1 MQDLLKSFPC
11 ELIEEGLK
19 YSSRE
24 IGTGNRRLDL
34 AFIDRRNRL
43 LLIEVQK
50 DSLDTK
56 HIDRHID
63 FVEGYAEKN
72 PDVDIRLMYIA
83 NRIDHLRKAFLE
95 KRGYEYLE
103 IPAIK
108 FIELAK
114 KHNMFEENTFEDN
127 SPIEANVNTYK
138 SNYESSINQ
147 DEMVKRQKFISSTGT
162 KNEKEFWKL
171 FFSEIDSRSFIKAT
185 FQVSEFG
192 VHIHNKNHFNSSG
205 GKYSLMFTRNDSFKM
220 NDSTF
225 QGRSWNGLN
234 RLKNWCITPNLA
246 EKFYS
251 ELKTKNLLIGETISI
266 PTLLRSFTPTQLIEQ
281 LFKCLDLFS

>member
-1 MQDLLKSFPC
+1 
-11 ELIEEGLK
+11 
-19 YSSRE
+19 
-24 IGTGNRRLDL
+24 
-34 AFIDRRNRL
+34 
-43 LLIEVQK
+43 
-50 DSLDTK
+50 
-56 HIDRHID
+56 
-63 FVEGYAEKN
+63 
-72 PDVDIRLMYIA
+72 
-83 NRIDHLRKAFLE
+83 
-95 KRGYEYLE
+95 
-103 IPAIK
+103 
-108 FIELAK
+108 
-114 KHNMFEENTFEDN
+114 MFEENTFEDN